1 MAMTSATPVGNIGV
15 GFPTAIPVLE
25 RLRAGYCCHGQHR
38 LVEASTK
45 HHPDFAP
52 VLEKMKCCGR
62 AGTK

>member
-1 MAMTSATPVGNIGV
+1 MVMTPAMPVGNIAV
-15 GFPTAIPVLE
+15 GFPTAIPTLD
-25 RLRAGYCCHGQHR
+25 RLGANYCCHGQHT

-45 HHPDFAP
+45 RRPNLAP